1 MSATTELALPEPA
14 RALWLRTRDA
24 IRTSLEELGGAE
36 YEMGGGTVLAARWGH
51 RVSYDVDLTLPDTLP
66 LYRLENPVESRFEHR
81 MRELGGRPEYFRS
94 LRMYQVRFG
103 DQGLDLW
110 AHAVQPP
117 GSQSR
122 LRIEGREETVHSNVQ
137 VLWGKI
143 ARAERNL
150 SRDVYDLVQA
160 AEHDPES
167 LEIAVNAHPR
177 GMAEWAA
184 RSWEDGGT
192 AIAFD
197 AGARLQGIPAA
208 ERTQLDTLGERGGRT
223 IKAVLYEELSIR
235 TAGDRLQIETRTAGG
250 VHRRK
255 EIETGR
261 IREALIARGLTGDRR
276 RYGPNTE
283 ALIAY
288 AEALCRERAAATLIY
303 REDAQRATH
312 WRTATAAHNLP
323 AGPPIS
329 HRGPTP

>member
-137 VLWGKI
+137 AALGQDCPR
-143 ARAERNL
+143 RAESE
-150 SRDVYDLVQA
+150 SRRLR
-160 AEHDPES
+160 
-167 LEIAVNAHPR
+167 PR
-177 GMAEWAA
+177 AS
-184 RSWEDGGT
+184 R
-192 AIAFD
+192 
-197 AGARLQGIPAA
+197 GARPREPGDRG
-208 ERTQLDTLGERGGRT
+208 ERTPARHGRVGGAQLGGWRHSDRLRRRRATAGNPGRGADATRHARRAGRRT

-283 ALIAY
+283 ALLEY

-303 REDAQRATH
+303 REDARRATH
-312 WRTATAAHNLP
+312 WRTATATHNLP
-323 AGPPIS
+323 AGPPI
-329 HRGPTP
+329 